1 MATPMSSG
9 NFGDLLDPR
18 VKKIFYNTFDNLP
31 SMLPE
36 LYDVQSSSD
45 SYETWSEIGALG
57 DFTEWN
63 GQVVYQDQSQGY
75 DVTATHLEFVSGMQ
89 VERKLFDDDRHNVWQ
104 ARPVALA
111 DAAFRTREK
120 HAARPYNNAFSVDTY
135 FSNNSDAV
143 ALCSDAHTT
152 TSGASTTTGFDNKV
166 TSALSAVSV
175 AAMRLQMKYFKDDKG
190 NSISLM
196 PDELLVPI
204 DLEEAAYEITNS
216 EGKVDTALNNPNFL
230 KGKMTVKVYQ
240 WLTDTNNYFLMDSSK
255 RKQMMIWFD
264 KAPLEFG
271 QVEDFDTFVA
281 KWRAYMRYSNMHR
294 DWRFIIGAQVS

>member
-18 VKKIFYNTFDNLP
+18 IKKIFYNTFDNLP
-31 SMLPE
+31 SMKAD
-36 LYDVQSSSD
+36 LYDVQTSSD
-45 SYETWSEIGALG
+45 PYETWSEIGALG
-57 DFTEWN
+57 DFSEWN

-75 DVTATHLEFVSGMQ
+75 DVTATHLEFVSGIQ

-111 DAAFRTREK
+111 DAAFRTTEK
-120 HAARPYNNAFSVDTY
+120 HVARQFNNAFDVDSY
-135 FSNNSDAV
+135 FYSNSEAV
-143 ALCSDAHTT
+143 ALCSDSHTT

-175 AAMRLQMKYFKDDKG
+175 AAMRIQMKYFKDDKG
-190 NSISLM
+190 NSISMM

-216 EGKVDTALNNPNFL
+216 EGKVETALNNPNFL
-230 KGKMTVKVYQ
+230 KGKMSVKVYQ

-255 RKQMMIWFD
+255 RKQSLIWFD

-281 KWRAYMRYSNMHR
+281 KWRAYMRYSNMWR
-294 DWRFIIGAQVS
+294 DWRFCIGAQVS